1 MEASHQKRKGI
12 LDKLIDK
19 DGLKTEVTVSL
30 TNQTLSRT
38 IIALLVAGMSVM
50 AIHLM
55 IRQFFPNPQLVEIN
69 KKLEQLKIPKNKFQI
84 TK

>member
-1 MEASHQKRKGI
+1 MEASHQKHKGI

-38 IIALLVAGMSVM
+38 ITALLITGMSLM

-55 IRQFFPNPQLVEIN
+55 IRQFFPNPQLVEI
-69 KKLEQLKIPKNKFQI
+69 KNLINQMTTSKN
-84 TK
+84 